1 MSAPGKSGDRSDS
14 SDTTAAPFPTVGT
27 TEEYQPCLILKGMS
41 LNLTPSELEATEGF
55 LMFIAATMH
64 LPPRGDTAIPGKPA
78 VKNQQCGQTSRPQ
91 NSSLSCMNGTSTP
104 TTTRLTR
111 ALKMCGR
118 RDTSGLILASSLRR
132 LRRGEITWLAARKQV
147 LSFISRRQSGSG
159 RRSRS
164 RNRILHRTHVNSS
177 CRTSPYAEE
186 DSQAEIEGV

>member
-78 VKNQQCGQTSRPQ
+78 VKKYIPPVGKDDIASGVNDSKPAMRSNISPAELEPFLYEWDLHTH
-91 NSSLSCMNGTSTP
+91 NYETN
-104 TTTRLTR
+104 TR
-111 ALKMCGR
+111 A
-118 RDTSGLILASSLRR
+118 
-132 LRRGEITWLAARKQV
+132 ENVWAAR
-147 LSFISRRQSGSG
+147 
-159 RRSRS
+159 
-164 RNRILHRTHVNSS
+164 
-177 CRTSPYAEE
+177 Y
-186 DSQAEIEGV
+186 